1 MFQQS
6 RDVVG
11 DKTEFNQ
18 ESELE
23 FSGTLKV
30 HLRLNCNGD
39 YIHRFRENGKA
50 ARVSVHISLL

>member
-1 MFQQS
+1 MSYLCMFQQS

-23 FSGTLKV
+23 FSGTFKGL
-30 HLRLNCNGD
+30 LALELQWRL
-39 YIHRFRENGKA
+39 H
-50 ARVSVHISLL
+50 SQIS